1 MGDLDLPRPG
11 LEEFKVD
18 EDSSKPAFWMA
29 DARTGQVLWSAP
41 AGGDNGRGVSGDI
54 WSGSAG
60 AESWSSLVSG
70 VRNPKGAVVASRKS
84 GPATACVVGRRHYA
98 RTPRRHRHRQ
108 VRRLRATPACSP
120 APGSTPTTAPSTPSL
135 SGDILGDRRE
145 EVIWP
150 TSDNT
155 ALRIYSTP
163 YQTKTR
169 ITTIL
174 HDTQYR
180 TALAWQNTAY
190 NQPPAPQLLH
200 RRQHAYATPPHRRA
214 AEQSLSWTAVC
225 QRVPFLL
232 GQTQCVGHGGHHLGR
247 HGFAVAC
254 SRRA

>member
-1 MGDLDLPRPG
+1 
-11 LEEFKVD
+11 
-18 EDSSKPAFWMA
+18 
-29 DARTGQVLWSAP
+29 
-41 AGGDNGRGVSGDI
+41 
-54 WSGSAG
+54 
-60 AESWSSLVSG
+60 
-70 VRNPKGAVVASRKS
+70 
-84 GPATACVVGRRHYA
+84 VGRRHYA

-108 VRRLRATPACSP
+108 VRHLRATPACSP

-135 SGDILGDRRE
+135 SGDILGDWRE

-163 YQTKTR
+163 YPTNTR

-174 HDTQYR
+174 HATPYR

-225 QRVPFLL
+225 GSGWAGPAGSEGPVPPRPDAVRGPRRPSPRSTWFRRSLFQACVVRV
-232 GQTQCVGHGGHHLGR
+232 
-247 HGFAVAC
+247 
-254 SRRA
+254 